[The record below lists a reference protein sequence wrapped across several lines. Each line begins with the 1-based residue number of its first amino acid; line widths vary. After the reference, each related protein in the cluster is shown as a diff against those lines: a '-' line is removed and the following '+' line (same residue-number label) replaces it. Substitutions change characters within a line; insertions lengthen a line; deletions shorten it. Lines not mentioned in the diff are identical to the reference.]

1 MTKIT
6 LKKLLDQPEIIC
18 VPGAYDAWSAK
29 LIEMSGFPAVYMT
42 GYGASASALGKPD
55 IGLLT
60 MTEMAKLVSNMAES
74 VSVPVI
80 ADADNGY
87 GSVNNVIRTVQT
99 YEKAG
104 ASAIQLE
111 DQVLP
116 KRCGHMTGK
125 KVIERKD
132 MEAKIRAAV
141 DARKSED
148 TLIIARTDARAVIGF
163 DDALERASAYAA
175 AGADVIFLEAP
186 ESIEEMKIV
195 PKIINKPT
203 LINLIDHGKTPFCT
217 NKELEE
223 MGYSI
228 AIYPVASLYAITKT
242 LKDFFAYFKKEG
254 STKGYPMIDFPKF
267 NEMIGLPEIRDH
279 ESKFL

>member
-87 GSVNNVIRTVQT
+87 GSVNNVIRTVQS

-141 DARKSED
+141 DVRKSED